1 MMSCT
6 EEIEPLGDEELER
19 KQAKA
24 EEYASYPF
32 EHTDLANL
40 AEVNPIVVD
49 RMLTD
54 QPVARWQA
62 IEVLRVL
69 TMITKNDYSLDTV
82 DVVLYPE
89 T

>member
-1 MMSCT
+1 MK
-6 EEIEPLGDEELER
+6 EEKTTIAEI
-19 KQAKA
+19 KA
-24 EEYASYPF
+24 AYPF
-32 EHTDLANL
+32 ENTALANL
-40 AEVNPIVVD
+40 AEVNPIVID

-62 IEVLRVL
+62 SEVLKVL

-89 T
+89 I